1 MDFTLSEEQKMIR
14 DTAQAL
20 FRKECSMD
28 AVRKAWDDRSVGH
41 TLWSTHLHG
50 WVELADGD
58 LTDLVLFMEE
68 HGRAL
73 VPGPFFATLL
83 ARQVATAAGREFE
96 DTASVAIADENGL
109 WIPNESATRH
119 FVPNADE
126 AEQILWVSGS
136 ASAPEL
142 ALLSQDQVSLV
153 KVENMDQL
161 RPLFTVTPKTTAMKI
176 KMDPAAWQRA
186 RLRALLTVA
195 AELVGIGRQLQE
207 NAVAYAKGRQQFS
220 KVIGSFQGLQ
230 WKLVNTALE
239 LERAASSVAYA
250 AMCVDA
256 NDGDAEQAALIA
268 KAEAGLAA
276 RHCARV
282 SLQVHGGIGYT
293 WEQGLHYWLRR
304 AYAGDAL
311 MGNHEQ
317 QLSQLADKVFSNT
330 ERSHP

>member
-14 DTAQAL
+14 ETAQAL
-20 FRKECSMD
+20 FRKECTLEFI
-28 AVRKAWDDRSVGH
+28 RKTWSDRTHAALLWDK
-41 TLWSTHLHG
+41 HLSG

-73 VPGPFFATLL
+73 APGPFFATLL
-83 ARQVATAAGREFE
+83 ARQVAAAAGRELE
-96 DTASVAIADENGL
+96 GSATLAIAGQNGL
-109 WIPNESATRH
+109 WIPHNGDTKY
-119 FVPNADE
+119 FVPDAND
-126 AEQILWVSGS
+126 AEHILLVSGHAQS
-136 ASAPEL
+136 PEL
-142 ALLSQDQVSLV
+142 SVLARDQVDRV
-153 KVENMDQL
+153 EVENMDHL
-161 RPLFTVTPKTTAMKI
+161 RPLFTVTPKVTAVKI
-176 KMDPAAWQRA
+176 KMDSVAWQRA
-186 RLRALLTVA
+186 RLRCLLTAA
-195 AELVGIGRQLQE
+195 AELVGVGRQLQDS
-207 NAVAYAKGRQQFS
+207 AVSYAKERQQFG
-220 KVIGSFQGLQ
+220 KAIGAFQGLQ
-230 WKLVNTALE
+230 WKLVNTALD

-256 NDGDAEQAALIA
+256 GDADAEKATLIA

-276 RHCARV
+276 RHCART

-317 QLSQLADKVFSNT
+317 QLAQLADHIFS
-330 ERSHP
+330 